1 MAKEKQGR
9 RRFIKGAGLIASSVL
24 SSSFLPSTAAGQS
37 GQTPPATGSKGA
49 QIRSLLAKSEMIVA
63 PIVPDIVSVRLCEME
78 GFQAVQIGDSQPTTW
93 HGYPGYGV
101 VSYTEVLNFS
111 VHLASNT
118 NLPVMVGMADGGGT
132 PLTIYRATQ
141 ELERGGVAAVAYED
155 STAETHFSRQGTLV
169 SPADFADRI
178 KAAVDA
184 RRDQNLVVIAR
195 TDAVGQGYTLEQALE
210 RGVACAEAGA
220 DIIYFSGMR
229 LEDHPK
235 ARDAVKKPLF
245 HLGNARTT
253 PDQAKAARVSVI
265 AYHVDGVAH
274 GALYEALKELK
285 STGKFEQAS
294 KMLLPNGVQAR
305 LIRSDDYNALA
316 RKYHMI
322 K

>member
-9 RRFIKGAGLIASSVL
+9 RRFIKGAGLMAGSVL
-24 SSSFLPSTAAGQS
+24 SSSFLPSPAVSQS
-37 GQTPPATGSKGA
+37 GQTALPTGSKGA
-49 QIRSLLAKSEMIVA
+49 QLRGLLAKPETIVA
-63 PIVPDIVSVRLCEME
+63 PIVPDIVSVRLCELE
-78 GFQAVQIGDSQPTTW
+78 GFQAVQIGDSQPTAW
-93 HGYPGYGV
+93 HGFPGYGL

-141 ELERGGVAAVAYED
+141 ELERGGVAAIAYED
-155 STAETHFSRQGTLV
+155 STWETHFSRKGTLV

-184 RRDQNLVVIAR
+184 RKDQNLVIIAR
-195 TDAVGQGYTLEQALE
+195 TDAVGQGYTMEQALE

-220 DIIYFSGMR
+220 DVLYFSGMR
-229 LEDHPK
+229 LEDHPR
-235 ARDAVKKPLF
+235 AREAVKKPLF

-253 PDQAKAARVSVI
+253 PDQAKAAKVSVI

-285 STGKFEQAS
+285 NTGKFEQSS
-294 KMLLPNGVQAR
+294 KMSLPNGVQAR
-305 LIRSDDYNALA
+305 LVRSDDYNALA